1 MALSGSSF
9 ALEAPQENTHLRV
22 LVVDDSRLQRKI
34 LSASSERWGY
44 RVEQAEPAE
53 EALTKCKYDQPDLA
67 ISDWMMPNVNGMEWN
82 FVRPFGICH
91 ATIVVI
97 LLTSKVEKLDVVR
110 GLEIG
115 ADDFLTKPVNAS
127 ELHARIIAGRRI
139 IEMHRVLTEQNTV
152 MTDRLAELCS
162 AHAAIDQDLQQAR
175 KIQQVLVPGW

>member
-1 MALSGSSF
+1 
-9 ALEAPQENTHLRV
+9 
-22 LVVDDSRLQRKI
+22 
-34 LSASSERWGY
+34 
-44 RVEQAEPAE
+44 
-53 EALTKCKYDQPDLA
+53 
-67 ISDWMMPNVNGMEWN
+67 MEWN

-91 ATIVVI
+91 AKITVI
-97 LLTSKVEKLDVVR
+97 LLTSKVEKLDVVL

-115 ADDFLTKPVNAS
+115 VDDSKTKPVNPS
-127 ELHARIIAGRRI
+127 ELHARLKAGRRI